1 MIFFLQNILFCIKKI
16 VLEIN
21 ANTFILLI
29 YKNKKIMILKS
40 IFKPLKYKKKIIIL
54 KVILKVYDFFYFLQ
68 NILFCIKKIVL
79 EINANTFILLIFY
92 FL

>member
-1 MIFFLQNILFCIKKI
+1 MIFFLQNILFCIKKF

-40 IFKPLKYKKKIIIL
+40 IFKPLKYL
-54 KVILKVYDFFYFLQ
+54 KNYYFKSNFKGIWFFFLQ
-68 NILFCIKKIVL
+68 NILFCIK
-79 EINANTFILLIFY
+79 ILF
-92 FL
+92 

>member
-54 KVILKVYDFFYFLQ
+54 KVILKVYDFFFY
-68 NILFCIKKIVL
+68 K
-79 EINANTFILLIFY
+79 IFY
-92 FL
+92 FV